1 MIVLGVQ
8 SVAVGSKHVR
18 QFPQQQGS
26 SGVVGVAEDEC
37 ASRVPRLFI
46 GTESGALTLAA
57 CAWNR
62 RGGQTALIR
71 AAAMG
76 HAKTVTKL
84 LADGAMVAIADVG
97 GFNALHTAIIACVA
111 LVVAPKPL
119 DLHDDDDDISEGGLA
134 RRNESALTT
143 RVEVVRELIHA
154 LPPLPSSGQ
163 PVAGGHTPLSVLVQ
177 VAAEVPPSSELA
189 TQLVDTLLGVLL
201 IEANPQGC
209 LVDQPSGKLGRTP
222 LLWAVHTGN
231 PTMARRLL
239 SHGASAHAQDFHGRN
254 AVHTLVAAAAAGRVS
269 STVTLE
275 LLNLLVDKHGVSVS
289 DTDSDGWTPLL
300 LAVAGPPIFQPQSG
314 SRGINRDTSKCRR
327 ASDTSSDAVVGE
339 TIVEWLLARG
349 AGESVPVELADGR
362 TAAAICLENG
372 DTDGAV
378 RLIQEQQ
385 RFAKARR
392 RLLAAQQS
400 RIDAAR
406 LSAKNAR
413 IAMEASAA
421 RAYADRVAAG
431 STESA
436 VSAARR
442 DTYGA
447 AGDWWAEQQ
456 NKLSKRETA
465 AIEARK
471 RLAEAE
477 AADMET
483 AMQDVHTKLAE
494 LKSAEAWERHH
505 QESWISPALPL
516 PETANV
522 SGLVAQNR
530 VVATRGGSPSRAFGG
545 EERWVEQLNG
555 QVLHSVNTDTLSATL
570 GEMGFLGG
578 AKAAKRKARDE
589 KTARVQ
595 AELAAQS
602 AGIGKGRR
610 QQLFSN
616 ETINGAIE
624 PFGTLTFQHVGI
636 RAFQG
641 RNFHLTESI
650 TTLNIL
656 SCPEL
661 EEIPGVVCLM
671 PGLTE
676 LNVSN
681 NSLISLPSGVGK
693 LTRLDTLRC
702 SNNLLTTLPGA
713 LSMCLEMRTLD
724 ARQNGLA
731 SLPEDFAVLQWLETL
746 DLTDN
751 CFGTFPLPVLELG
764 SLMHLFLGSN
774 SMSRL
779 PDLSVLELLASLDV
793 SSNNLKELNPSVWQL
808 PRLRELRAVDNNI
821 SELQVAEGTSFVRL
835 QLRVLRLENNR
846 ITSLPVELAGLNNL
860 VDVSLEGNL
869 LADGLTGEDATV
881 NQLRSTCEK
890 HSGELLL

>member
-1 MIVLGVQ
+1 M
-8 SVAVGSKHVR
+8 
-18 QFPQQQGS
+18 
-26 SGVVGVAEDEC
+26 
-37 ASRVPRLFI
+37 
-46 GTESGALTLAA
+46 
-57 CAWNR
+57 
-62 RGGQTALIR
+62 IR

-76 HAKTVTKL
+76 HARTVTKL
-84 LADGAMVAIADVG
+84 LADGAMAAIADVG
-97 GFNALHTAIIACVA
+97 GFNALHAAIIACVA
-111 LVVAPKPL
+111 LAVAPKSCG
-119 DLHDDDDDISEGGLA
+119 LHDDAADISEGELA
-134 RRNESALTT
+134 RRKESALTT

-154 LPPLPSSGQ
+154 LPPLPASGQ

-222 LLWAVHTGN
+222 LLWSVHTGN
-231 PTMARRLL
+231 PTLARRLL
-239 SHGASAHAQDFHGRN
+239 SHGASAHTQDFHGRN
-254 AVHTLVAAAAAGRVS
+254 AVHTLVAAAAAGCVS

-289 DTDSDGWTPLL
+289 NTDSDGWTPLL
-300 LAVAGPPIFQPQSG
+300 LAVAGPPACQPQSG
-314 SRGINRDTSKCRR
+314 SRGINRVTSKCRR
-327 ASDTSSDAVVGE
+327 ASDTSSDAVVAE

-372 DTDGAV
+372 DKDGAL

-406 LSAKNAR
+406 LIAKNAR

-447 AGDWWAEQQ
+447 AGDWWAEKQ
-456 NKLSKRETA
+456 NILSKRQTA
-465 AIEARK
+465 ATEARK

-483 AMQDVHTKLAE
+483 AMQDVHTKLAD

-505 QESWISPALPL
+505 QQSWISPALPM
-516 PETANV
+516 PETASV

-530 VVATRGGSPSRAFGG
+530 VVATGSDSPSRTFGG
-545 EERWVEQLNG
+545 EERWVEQSGG

-570 GEMGFLGG
+570 GDMGFLGG

-602 AGIGKGRR
+602 AGTSDGR
-610 QQLFSN
+610 QQQVFSN

-636 RAFQG
+636 LAFRG
-641 RNFHLTESI
+641 RNFHLAESI

-681 NSLISLPSGVGK
+681 NSLISLPSGIGK
-693 LTRLDTLRC
+693 LTKLDTLRC

-764 SLMHLFLGSN
+764 SLTHLFLGSN

-779 PDLSVLELLASLDV
+779 PDLSVLEMLVSLDV
-793 SSNNLKELNPSVWQL
+793 SGNNLKELTPSVWQL

-821 SELQVAEGTSFVRL
+821 SELRVAEGTRFVRL
-835 QLRVLRLENNR
+835 NLRVLRLENNR
-846 ITSLPVELAGLNNL
+846 ITSLPIELAGLNNL

-869 LADGLTGEDATV
+869 LADALTGEDATV
-881 NQLRSTCEK
+881 NQMRSTCEK